1 MSLACRRRMIFMMSR
16 GVGVGVGGGGS
27 CFLVFLLGKVKGSG
41 AAAAAATATGDDRD
55 TNCND
60 AKGLYFFSF
69 FGSMVILNEGVCLVV
84 DTFTC
89 C

>member
-16 GVGVGVGGGGS
+16 GVGGS

-60 AKGLYFFSF
+60 AKGLYYFPFLF
-69 FGSMVILNEGVCLVV
+69 VV
-84 DTFTC
+84 RW
-89 C
+89 

>member
-16 GVGVGVGGGGS
+16 GGGGS

-41 AAAAAATATGDDRD
+41 ATVTGDDRD

-60 AKGLYFFSF
+60 AKGLYYFPFLF
-69 FGSMVILNEGVCLVV
+69 CGSMVILNEGVCLVV
-84 DTFTC
+84 DALTYC
-89 C
+89 

>member
-16 GVGVGVGGGGS
+16 GGGS

-41 AAAAAATATGDDRD
+41 AAAAVTATGDDRD

-60 AKGLYFFSF
+60 AKGLYYFPFLF
-69 FGSMVILNEGVCLVV
+69 VV
-84 DTFTC
+84 RW
-89 C
+89 

>member
-16 GVGVGVGGGGS
+16 GVGGGS

-41 AAAAAATATGDDRD
+41 AAAATATATGDDRD

-60 AKGLYFFSF
+60 AKGLYYFPFFWF
-69 FGSMVILNEGVCLVV
+69 DGN
-84 DTFTC
+84 T
-89 C
+89 

>member
-1 MSLACRRRMIFMMSR
+1 MSR
-16 GVGVGVGGGGS
+16 GVGGGS

-41 AAAAAATATGDDRD
+41 AAAAATATGDDRD

-60 AKGLYFFSF
+60 AKGLYYFPFLF
-69 FGSMVILNEGVCLVV
+69 CGSMVILNEGVCLVV
-84 DTFTC
+84 DALTC

>member
-16 GVGVGVGGGGS
+16 GVGGGGS

-41 AAAAAATATGDDRD
+41 AATSAATAAGDDRD

-60 AKGLYFFSF
+60 AKGLYYFPFLF
-69 FGSMVILNEGVCLVV
+69 VV
-84 DTFTC
+84 RW
-89 C
+89 

>member
-16 GVGVGVGGGGS
+16 GVGGGGS

-41 AAAAAATATGDDRD
+41 AAAATATGDDRD

-60 AKGLYFFSF
+60 AKGLYYFPFLF
-69 FGSMVILNEGVCLVV
+69 LVRW
-84 DTFTC
+84 
-89 C
+89 